1 MAFQV
6 GTRVDPRLGALDF
19 SGFTNAANIQ
29 AASLAQLGQSIGEG
43 FEKYRENKE
52 ITAASLSALEAIS
65 VARPEVYQQLRDSD
79 TDIARKIKNIEDGNY
94 KAKDAQ
100 QVVGALQTLIT
111 AQDAQQASDLR
122 DMQAQQARLEI
133 DKAQREEEA
142 AVASATALTKSLQAN
157 KMPNGEIDVPNVLND
172 YIAFGGNNPND
183 LKIIEAMQNSD
194 GPNLEVF
201 ETGGFKIL
209 TEGGKYKQSFRADGS
224 EVGGKAVELLN
235 DRLDKLKEAR
245 KLYNEGKTQEA
256 DDLIAILGLH
266 KDDFGNPKTAQEV
279 FGPQVKPN
287 NPLIF
292 DPSTLSEADRQLY
305 NTLSERDKEAF
316 EFATKN
322 PNDPRSKAILD
333 GFNNV
338 N

>member
-79 TDIARKIKNIEDGNY
+79 TDIAKKIKNLEDGNY

-122 DMQAQQARLEI
+122 DMQAQQTQLEI

-142 AVASATALTKSLQAN
+142 AVASATAFNQAILNNTIVDGQGLDTKN
-157 KMPNGEIDVPNVLND
+157 ILND
-172 YIAFGGNNPND
+172 YVSAGGRNPDD
-183 LKIIEAMQNSD
+183 LKIFNEIQKLD
-194 GPNLEVF
+194 GPNIEVINID
-201 ETGGFKIL
+201 GFKVV
-209 TEGGKYKQSFRADGS
+209 TQDGRYMTAS
-224 EVGGKAVELLN
+224 KNGQDANVAAIKTLEF
-235 DRLDKLKEAR
+235 KLEQRKEAR
-245 KLYNEGKTQEA
+245 KLYGEGKEQEA
-256 DDLIAILGLH
+256 DDILAANGY
-266 KDDFGNPKTAQEV
+266 KDEFGRPLSAKKAFGPKENDNDNSDNSSGNPLPIPGNVSVED
-279 FGPQVKPN
+279 FRN
-287 NPLIF
+287 
-292 DPSTLSEADRQLY
+292 
-305 NTLSERDKEAF
+305 
-316 EFATKN
+316 EFLT
-322 PNDPRSKAILD
+322 P
-333 GFNNV
+333 
-338 N
+338 